1 MDKKMTRDI
10 RIWSDDMEWEIG
22 NNNQPIA
29 FTKKISSSAK
39 GERHKFDRL
48 IITNH
53 GVRDHS
59 SGRKDRKLFMA
70 SKKSTIIFVP
80 GGTNRVRKINVSRSV
95 ISILA
100 FLAFMIILSAG
111 WLITDYRK
119 IKTQIPELQYLKKE
133 NKIQKTQIIAL
144 SKKINQINQNMAKLQ
159 EFEGKLRVMTNLE
172 PSKKQDQ
179 LLAIGGSNIITL
191 KSNYQLEGVHKGL
204 IQQMH
209 KSLEDL
215 ETKTAIASI
224 SQTELNDFLKE
235 QKSILACTPSIR
247 PTDGWFSSGFGYRI
261 SPFTDRREFHKGIDI
276 ATRIGAPVI
285 APADGLVAIV
295 CRERCLGNTI
305 VINHGYNLTTRYGH
319 LNKFRAKKGQFVKRG
334 QIIGEVGNTGRSTGP
349 HLHYEVL
356 LNGVPVNPLRYI
368 LD

>member
-1 MDKKMTRDI
+1 MTRDI

-29 FTKKISSSAK
+29 FTKKIISSAK
-39 GERHKFDRL
+39 EERHKFDRL

-95 ISILA
+95 IPTLF
-100 FLAFMIILSAG
+100 FLAFMIIFSAG

-119 IKTQIPELQYLKKE
+119 IKIQIPELNYLKKE
-133 NKIQKTQIIAL
+133 NRTQKTQIIAL
-144 SKKINQINQNMAKLQ
+144 SKKINQINQEMAKLQ

-172 PSKKQDQ
+172 PSKEQDQ
-179 LLAIGGSNIITL
+179 LLAVGGSNISTL
-191 KSNYQLEGVHKGL
+191 KSNYQLEEVHKGL

-215 ETKTAIASI
+215 ETEAALASI
-224 SQTELNDFLKE
+224 SQTELNNFLKA

-261 SPFTDRREFHKGIDI
+261 SPFTNRREFHKGIDM
-276 ATRIGAPVI
+276 ATRIGTPII
-285 APADGLVAIV
+285 APADGLVVSVA
-295 CRERCLGNTI
+295 REGGLGNM
-305 VINHGYNLTTRYGH
+305 VAINHGYNLKTRYGH
-319 LNKFRAKKGQFVKRG
+319 LSKFRIKKGQHVKRG
-334 QIIGEVGNTGRSTGP
+334 QIIGEVGNTGRSTGA